1 MYWEINLTENAND
14 QEPKNGNI
22 SKITRGL
29 LNVAGGAIP
38 FAGGVLSAASATWS
52 EHEQD
57 RVNEFL
63 KYRQQMF
70 EKELAEQLETINEI
84 MQRLAKIKQDVSER
98 IKSTE
103 FQGLVEKCFR
113 NWSDI
118 NSQAKREFI
127 RNILVNAAASTE
139 SSPDEVVRLF
149 IEWIN
154 QYSELHFLVIS
165 CIYRHQDGISR
176 GHIWQ
181 EIGKTTA
188 REDSAEADL
197 YKLLIR
203 DLSTGGIIRQ
213 HRPTDYH
220 GNFVKTAARKPKG
233 STRTLESAFDTSK
246 QYVLTELGQQF
257 VHYAMSDIST
267 KIEHKEGVEA

>member
-1 MYWEINLTENAND
+1 MD
-14 QEPKNGNI
+14 SQEPKNGNFP
-22 SKITRGL
+22 KITRGI
-29 LNVAGGAIP
+29 LNIAAGAVPFVGGAL
-38 FAGGVLSAASATWS
+38 AATSAAWS
-52 EHEQD
+52 EREQD

-63 KYRQQMF
+63 KYRQQIF

-98 IKSTE
+98 IKSAE

-118 NSQAKREFI
+118 NSKAKREFI

-139 SSPDEVVRLF
+139 ASPDEVVRLF

-154 QYSELHFLVIS
+154 QYSELHFQVIS

-181 EIGKTTA
+181 KIGKDFV
-188 REDSAEADL
+188 REDAAEADL

-220 GNFVKTAARKPKG
+220 GNFIKPSNKRPK
-233 STRTLESAFDTSK
+233 SPSRTLKSAFDTSE
-246 QYVLTELGQQF
+246 QYVLTELGQRF
-257 VHYAMSDIST
+257 VHYAMSDVST
-267 KIEHKEGVEA
+267 KIEHKEGTEV

>member
-1 MYWEINLTENAND
+1 MTENTND
-14 QEPKNGNI
+14 QEAKNG
-22 SKITRGL
+22 SLPKITRGL

-38 FAGGVLSAASATWS
+38 FAGGVLSAASAAWS
-52 EHEQD
+52 EHDQD

-84 MQRLAKIKQDVSER
+84 MQRLAKIKRDVSER

-118 NSQAKREFI
+118 NSKAKREFI

-154 QYSELHFLVIS
+154 QYSELHFQVIS
-165 CIYRHQDGISR
+165 CIYHHQDGISR
-176 GHIWQ
+176 GNIWQ

-213 HRPTDYH
+213 HRPTDYN
-220 GNFVKTAARKPKG
+220 GNFVKTTSKKSKG
-233 STRTLESAFDTSK
+233 STRTLESAFDTFK

-267 KIEHKEGVEA
+267 KIEHKESVEA